1 MNDRDEILYR
11 NYKNESVDKLQK
23 SSKNTK
29 SIKFKKEAGE
39 GPDIGFYDVIIPEEK
54 TNNNNWI
61 KTNGTL
67 DDKIFTYKRLS
78 KMIFGVKERPNIE
91 IVQNKIL
98 EQKIGP
104 QYYLNGVLV
113 KMLGD
118 IDSFE
123 EIIALIISQIRTICK
138 FDEYDL
144 ENKS

>member
-54 TNNNNWI
+54 NNNNNWI

>member
-61 KTNGTL
+61 KTNGAL

-118 IDSFE
+118 IDSYE

>member
-104 QYYLNGVLV
+104 QYYLNGVLM